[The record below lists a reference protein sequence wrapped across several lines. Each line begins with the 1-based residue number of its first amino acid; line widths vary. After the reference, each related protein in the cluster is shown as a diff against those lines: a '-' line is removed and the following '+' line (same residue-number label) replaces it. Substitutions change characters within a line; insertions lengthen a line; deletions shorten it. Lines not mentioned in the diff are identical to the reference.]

1 MARLLFTLAM
11 IQVLTEGVM
20 IQELTGGPRSNDTSP
35 ITRGVMM
42 QQQTM
47 RHIKT
52 VGLEGAS

>member
-1 MARLLFTLAM
+1 VARLLFTLAM
-11 IQVLTEGVM
+11 IQVLTEGAM
-20 IQELTGGPRSNDTSP
+20 IQVLTGGPRSNDTSP